1 MPANNQSKSI
11 GRNRVLVPGA
21 EQVLE
26 KYKYEIAN
34 EIGINNYNAIDK
46 GELSSRQNG
55 YIGGYMVRKMIQQA
69 QNQMLQGAFQASQLA
84 QQPSPKQPQG
94 TTELL

>member
-1 MPANNQSKSI
+1 MPANNLRSS
-11 GRNRVLVPGA
+11 GRNRVLVPEA
-21 EQVLE
+21 QQALE
-26 KYKYEIAN
+26 NYKYEIAN
-34 EIGINNYNAIDK
+34 ELGLSNYATLDK
-46 GELSSRQNG
+46 GELTSRQNG
-55 YIGGYMVRKMIQQA
+55 YVGGYMVRKMIQQA